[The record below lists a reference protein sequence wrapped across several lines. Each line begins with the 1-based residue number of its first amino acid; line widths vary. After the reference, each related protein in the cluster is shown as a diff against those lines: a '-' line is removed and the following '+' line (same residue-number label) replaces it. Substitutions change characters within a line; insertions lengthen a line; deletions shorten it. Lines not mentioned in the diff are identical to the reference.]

1 MELVGLAGVMASA
14 LGLALTLYGVFY
26 NGQATRALIESI
38 RQDIQAVH
46 ETTRAIQETTRAI
59 QETTRALQETMRAIH
74 EDGQRRHEE
83 LLIYLREM
91 DRRHTELMAAIVQRR
106 P

>member
-14 LGLALTLYGVFY
+14 LGLALTIYGVFY
-26 NGQATRALIESI
+26 NGRATRALIESI

-46 ETTRAIQETTRAI
+46 ETTRAIY
-59 QETTRALQETMRAIH
+59 

-83 LLIYLREM
+83 LLTYLREM
-91 DRRHTELMAAIVQRR
+91 DRRHSELMAAIAQRHS
-106 P
+106 

>member
-1 MELVGLAGVMASA
+1 MELAGLAGVMASV

-26 NGQATRALIESI
+26 NGRATRALIESI

-46 ETTRAIQETTRAI
+46 ETMRAVQETT
-59 QETTRALQETMRAIH
+59 RAIH

-83 LLIYLREM
+83 LLTYLREM
-91 DRRHTELMAAIVQRR
+91 DRRHTELMAAIAQRHS
-106 P
+106 